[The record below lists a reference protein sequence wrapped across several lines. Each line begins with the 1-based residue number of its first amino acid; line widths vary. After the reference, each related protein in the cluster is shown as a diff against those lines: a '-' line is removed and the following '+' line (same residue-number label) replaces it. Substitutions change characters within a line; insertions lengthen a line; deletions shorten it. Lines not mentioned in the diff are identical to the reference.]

1 MNTNLEALPQVI
13 LSKRAA
19 QLFKEACIVKVKSPE
34 ESYMRIGAKPSGC
47 SGWKYE
53 MEWNAPED
61 TLVTWI

>member
-1 MNTNLEALPQVI
+1 MKTDLEDLPQVI

-19 QLFKEACIVKVKSPE
+19 QVFKEAFSGEGKSPE